1 MYSNISVLIV
11 WNIVQC
17 IIINFYQRIA
27 FKACK
32 LVEGYKYQYI
42 IFIGILWTIKDSEIL
57 WDDMF
62 YFIIGNWEIL
72 VIQYMT
78 LMQMLNFILFFIH
91 KVFLLFFLYLS
102 SAFCWHANELTTYE
116 FNIMN
121 NDNISEIRYCI
132 NKSTTIQLLF
142 NFLHQ
147 KFVNLSRFPIFLMQ
161 NEMKIGFTFHSLG
174 N

>member
-1 MYSNISVLIV
+1 MLHAAKTNYIYHPPFWAEFFTKELHYDFINIFCGYLYSNISVLIV

-32 LVEGYKYQYI
+32 LVKGYKYQYI

-78 LMQMLNFILFFIH
+78 LMQMLDFILFFIH
-91 KVFLLFFLYLS
+91 KVFY
-102 SAFCWHANELTTYE
+102 
-116 FNIMN
+116 
-121 NDNISEIRYCI
+121 
-132 NKSTTIQLLF
+132 
-142 NFLHQ
+142 
-147 KFVNLSRFPIFLMQ
+147 IFL
-161 NEMKIGFTFHSLG
+161 
-174 N
+174 

>member
-27 FKACK
+27 FNACK

-91 KVFLLFFLYLS
+91 KVFYIFFVIIFSFLLTCKWIDHLWIYG
-102 SAFCWHANELTTYE
+102 
-116 FNIMN
+116 NIMN

-142 NFLHQ
+142 
-147 KFVNLSRFPIFLMQ
+147 KF
-161 NEMKIGFTFHSLG
+161 FTPEIC
-174 N
+174 

>member
-27 FKACK
+27 FNACK

-57 WDDMF
+57 WDDVF

-78 LMQMLNFILFFIH
+78 LMQMLNFILFSIH
-91 KVFLLFFLYLS
+91 KVFLLFFVIIFSFL
-102 SAFCWHANELTTYE
+102 LTRKWIDHLWIYG
-116 FNIMN
+116 NIMN

-142 NFLHQ
+142 
-147 KFVNLSRFPIFLMQ
+147 KF
-161 NEMKIGFTFHSLG
+161 FTPEIC
-174 N
+174 

>member
-1 MYSNISVLIV
+1 M
-11 WNIVQC
+11 
-17 IIINFYQRIA
+17 
-27 FKACK
+27 
-32 LVEGYKYQYI
+32 VEGCKYQYI

-91 KVFLLFFLYLS
+91 KVFYFFLYLS
-102 SAFCWHANELTTYE
+102 SAFCWHANELTTYK

-121 NDNISEIRYCI
+121 NDNISEIRNCI

-147 KFVNLSRFPIFLMQ
+147 KFVNLSQFPYVKWNENRFHISFL
-161 NEMKIGFTFHSLG
+161 G
-174 N
+174 

>member
-27 FKACK
+27 FNACK

-62 YFIIGNWEIL
+62 YFIIRNWEIL

-91 KVFLLFFLYLS
+91 NVFYIFFVIIFSFLLTRKWIDHLWIYG
-102 SAFCWHANELTTYE
+102 
-116 FNIMN
+116 NIMN

-142 NFLHQ
+142 
-147 KFVNLSRFPIFLMQ
+147 KF
-161 NEMKIGFTFHSLG
+161 FTPEIC
-174 N
+174 

>member
-27 FKACK
+27 FNACK

-91 KVFLLFFLYLS
+91 KVFYFFFYLS
-102 SAFCWHANELTTYE
+102 SAFCWHANELTTYK
-116 FNIMN
+116 FNIVN

-147 KFVNLSRFPIFLMQ
+147 KFVNLSQFPYAKWNENRFHISFL
-161 NEMKIGFTFHSLG
+161 G
-174 N
+174 

>member
-27 FKACK
+27 FNACK

-78 LMQMLNFILFFIH
+78 LMQMLNFILIFIH
-91 KVFLLFFLYLS
+91 KVFYIFFCNYLQLFVDTQMNWPPMNLISWTMIISVKYKCKILY
-102 SAFCWHANELTTYE
+102 
-116 FNIMN
+116 
-121 NDNISEIRYCI
+121 
-132 NKSTTIQLLF
+132 K
-142 NFLHQ
+142 
-147 KFVNLSRFPIFLMQ
+147 
-161 NEMKIGFTFHSLG
+161 
-174 N
+174 